1 MCTRLMRSR
10 RSAVLTLALAG
21 FMSAHVFGLS
31 PQTATEE
38 EPVPTVRVSTHLVLV
53 DAVVTDKHNQP
64 VLGLRAEDFTV
75 QEKGKSQKIAFFSVP
90 AQPGSRPVVP
100 SLPPGTYS
108 NRPEYRAPHGP
119 TTVIVLDVANTPFQD
134 QSYGRLQMLKFV
146 REQHQAGQSMAI
158 FALTN
163 RLWLLQD
170 FTDDPEV
177 LSKALLRYEP
187 GEPIISPGT
196 TGAVVTPL
204 PAGSSLA
211 GAYAEIQRFQEV
223 EVAYF
228 MDRRIDTTLLAMR
241 SLARILGGIPGRK
254 NVIWLTAGFP
264 FSLFPDDL
272 SQLDLPRSDPMQC
285 GSAGCVTMPSTR
297 IGAPAGVRHDQYADR
312 IRDVAAQLASSQL
325 AIYPVDVRGL
335 ETKTSVNSITS
346 QMTMEEMA
354 WETGGRAFVNRN
366 DVHNGVAMALQDNSA
381 SYTIGYYPDNK
392 KWDQK
397 YRTIS
402 VKVNRAGVEVR
413 HRHGYF
419 AVDPT
424 EVKDKQP
431 AQELTE
437 ALLDRAPDTLVIF
450 DAMVTPADKGKT
462 RVDFLIDPSSISVE
476 NVTGGKK
483 VDVDFYAAIVSTGG
497 KLLASQS
504 MRLDHTFPLDIYQK
518 ILQQGMRVHIDLDS
532 PAGKNEL
539 RMAVRD
545 GRTGYLGTINA
556 LATR

>member
-1 MCTRLMRSR
+1 MCTRLIRSR
-10 RSAVLTLALAG
+10 RSAVLTLVLAG
-21 FMSAHVFGLS
+21 IPAHLFGQA

-64 VLGLRAEDFTV
+64 VLGLKAEDFTV
-75 QEKGKSQKIAFFSVP
+75 QEKGKRQKIAFFSVP
-90 AQPGSRPVVP
+90 AQAGSRPAVP

-119 TTVIVLDVANTPFQD
+119 ATVIVLDVANTPFQD
-134 QSYGRLQMLKFV
+134 QNYGRLQMLKFV

-158 FALTN
+158 FTLTN

-170 FTDDPEV
+170 FTDDPGV

-196 TGAVVTPL
+196 TGAVLTPL
-204 PAGSSLA
+204 PAGSALA
-211 GAYAEIQRFQEV
+211 GAYAEVQRFQEV

-272 SQLDLPRSDPMQC
+272 SQLDLPRSDPMSC
-285 GSAGCVTMPSTR
+285 GSAGCVTMPNSR
-297 IGAPAGVRHDQYADR
+297 IGAPAGARHDQYADR

-335 ETKTSVNSITS
+335 ETKASVNSITS

-402 VKVNRAGVEVR
+402 VKVNRVGVEVR

-424 EVKDKQP
+424 ATKERQP

-437 ALLDRAPDTLVIF
+437 ALLDKAPDTLVTF

-476 NVTGGKK
+476 DVTGGKK
-483 VDVDFYAAIVSTGG
+483 VDVDLYAAIVSTGG

-545 GRTGYLGTINA
+545 GRTGYLGTINT
-556 LATR
+556 LATQ

>member
-1 MCTRLMRSR
+1 MVTPLVRAT
-10 RSAVLTLALAG
+10 RSAVLILALAQ
-21 FMSAHVFGLS
+21 FMPVLLFGQG
-31 PQTATEE
+31 PQAQTPE

-53 DAVVTDKHNQP
+53 DAVVTDKRNQP
-64 VLGLRAEDFTV
+64 ILGLKAEDFTV
-75 QEKGKSQKIAFFSVP
+75 QEKGKNQKIAFFSPPAEPGNHPAVP
-90 AQPGSRPVVP
+90 P
-100 SLPPGTYS
+100 LPPGTYS
-108 NRPEYRAPHGP
+108 NRPEYRAPRGP
-119 TTVIVLDVANTPFQD
+119 VTVIVLDVANTPFQD
-134 QSYGRLQMLKFV
+134 QTYGRLQMLKFV

-158 FALTN
+158 FTLTN

-170 FTDDPEV
+170 FTEDPEV
-177 LSKALLRYEP
+177 LGKALLRYEP

-196 TGAVVTPL
+196 TGAVVSAY
-204 PAGSSLA
+204 PAGSALA

-264 FSLFPDDL
+264 FSIFPDDL
-272 SQLDLPRSDPMQC
+272 SQLDLPRSDPMSC
-285 GSAGCVTMPSTR
+285 GSAGCVTMPTSR
-297 IGAPAGVRHDQYADR
+297 IGAPAGARHDQYADR

-325 AIYPVDVRGL
+325 AIYPIDVRGL
-335 ETKTSVNSITS
+335 ETKASVNSITS

-397 YRTIS
+397 YRTIN
-402 VKVNRAGVEVR
+402 VKVNRTGVEVR

-419 AVDPT
+419 AVDPSAA
-424 EVKDKQP
+424 KDRQP
-431 AQELTE
+431 GQELSE

-462 RVDFLIDPSSISVE
+462 RVDFLIDPSSITVE
-476 NVTGGKK
+476 DVAGGKK
-483 VDVDFYAAIVSTGG
+483 VDVDFYAAIVSAGG

-504 MRLDHTFPLDIYQK
+504 MRLDHTFPLDMYQK
-518 ILQQGMRVHIDLDS
+518 IVQQGMRVHVDLDS
-532 PAGKNEL
+532 QSGKNEL

-556 LATR
+556 FPTP